1 MLFRQVFAALLYG
14 VSSLAIMFVNKIVL
28 TEYGFPSFNAMA
40 FFQTLTSL
48 LMLTS
53 ARALGFISY
62 APIVTFF
69 LPFPPFLCPFFF
81 NSLLIPFPRT
91 FPSGLRLSDSRSF
104 PPFSFRVM
112 REVFP
117 LPLIFMLNV
126 VRPLFFSASP
136 FNDPLTCAC
145 HLFHGD

>member
-91 FPSGLRLSDSRSF
+91 FPTFMATSNWFPQLPAVQLPRHARSLSSPAHLYAQR
-104 PPFSFRVM
+104 R
-112 REVFP
+112 
-117 LPLIFMLNV
+117 
-126 VRPLFFSASP
+126 ASP
-136 FNDPLTCAC
+136 FFFCVSLQ
-145 HLFHGD
+145 